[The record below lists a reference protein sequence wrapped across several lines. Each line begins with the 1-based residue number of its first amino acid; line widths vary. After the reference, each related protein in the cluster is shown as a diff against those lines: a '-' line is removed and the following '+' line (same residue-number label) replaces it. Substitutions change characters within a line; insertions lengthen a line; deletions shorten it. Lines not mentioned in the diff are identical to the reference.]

1 MSSILLETEELFS
14 EVTPAVKAQVP
25 QWVVR
30 ELGHAFP
37 GIESIPQVSGGE
49 PCLVPT
55 RIPVWLL
62 VQARRLGA
70 GEADLLCAYPALRA
84 QDLANTWAYTRL
96 SSGVSTMRKHK
107 HGTPVL
113 QRELSPARGQGAA
126 LILEYPLPSLSYW
139 GKIES
144 GRSHVGRSVGL

>member
-1 MSSILLETEELFS
+1 MTSNLQETEELLS

-70 GEADLLCAYPALRA
+70 SEADLLRAYPTLRA
-84 QDLANTWAYTRL
+84 QDLANAWAYYR
-96 SSGVSTMRKHK
+96 MHK
-107 HGTPVL
+107 DEIEL
-113 QRELSPARGQGAA
+113 Q
-126 LILEYPLPSLSYW
+126 ILDNE
-139 GKIES
+139 EA
-144 GRSHVGRSVGL
+144 